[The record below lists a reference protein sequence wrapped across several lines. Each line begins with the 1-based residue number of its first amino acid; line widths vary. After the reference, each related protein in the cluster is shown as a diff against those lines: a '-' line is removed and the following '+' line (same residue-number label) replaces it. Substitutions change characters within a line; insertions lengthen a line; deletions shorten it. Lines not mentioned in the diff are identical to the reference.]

1 MRFKKVETRE
11 ACNFSII
18 RNLDYSKVQDFK
30 EVRKEYFTHLS
41 FLKGIVRTKDWQ
53 ELLSKGIS
61 IRDSVQYRLHQLLA
75 VQKDLSAAFD
85 AEKNIKKKKVNLK
98 SFKKQFAKGNKKKI
112 FEKLKKSI
120 FSLDLPYN
128 EKNHMYVMLRN
139 YRRLPDSFVLKHD
152 YKPQLLRYARYLE
165 AKRDSLIKIATLGMD
180 AALFANFKLDRRYSK
195 SKPVYK
201 SEIKY
206 AGEQVKQIDKTFENY
221 LNLFYTSL
229 VGKRWTKLKQECSTA
244 REYLEEIKFKL
255 AQLVVKQELY
265 LEHLLKTR
273 KVSKRDLKKINRQN
287 LNASTLFRKL
297 LLLYASANLFSFI
310 ANQQGRLNEGELEA
324 KKAKRQRHKSMIPN
338 GKDVSISS
346 IIDNPRKY
354 GKRLVEV
361 EGFVQNLESKI
372 LKNRSKSKFE
382 LVESWLKNK
391 IRVYTPSLNLARLG
405 LLNGKYCRLNCFVK
419 NDKKGPKLLID
430 RIELSKLSKKSWSDY
445 LLDRVS
451 NYYSYHP
458 EEVNMKWT
466 LGAPYRIYS
475 QVERF

>member
-1 MRFKKVETRE
+1 MGSKKVQKRE

-18 RNLDYSKVQDFK
+18 RNLDYSKVRDFK
-30 EVRKEYFTHLS
+30 EVEREYFIRLS
-41 FLKGIVRTKDWQ
+41 FLKSIVRTKDWQ
-53 ELLSKGIS
+53 ELLSKGIL
-61 IRDSVQYRLHQLLA
+61 IRDSAQYRLHQLLA
-75 VQKDLSAAFD
+75 IQKDLNAAFD

-98 SFKKQFAKGNKKKI
+98 SFKKQFVKGNKKKI

-180 AALFANFKLDRRYSK
+180 AALFADFKSNRK
-195 SKPVYK
+195 SLKSRPVYK

-206 AGEQVKQIDKTFENY
+206 AEEQVKQINKTFENY
-221 LNLFYTSL
+221 LTLFYNSL
-229 VGKRWTKLKQECSTA
+229 VGERWTKLKQECSMA

-310 ANQQGRLNEGELEA
+310 ADQQGMQNEGKLEA
-324 KKAKRQRHKSMIPN
+324 KKAKKLRYKSMIPN

-361 EGFVQNLESKI
+361 EGFVQNLKSKI
-372 LKNRSKSKFE
+372 LKNRSKSEFE
-382 LVESWLKNK
+382 LVEPWLKNK
-391 IRVYTPSLNLARLG
+391 IRVYTSSLNLVRLG
-405 LLNGKYCRLNCFVK
+405 LLNGKYCRLNCFVRG
-419 NDKKGPKLLID
+419 DKKGPKLLID
-430 RIELSKLSKKSWSDY
+430 RIELSKLSKKSWSNY
-445 LLDRVS
+445 LLDRIS

-458 EEVNMKWT
+458 EEVNMEWT
-466 LGAPYRIYS
+466 LGVPYRIYS
-475 QVERF
+475 QGERF